1 MTGDCRDLTTAR
13 PEKCIVIPTDLS
25 PSPTTTMA
33 TTTHILDEQD
43 DMLAQP
49 QAPTMPTPAQTAS
62 EHEEHNEPANP
73 AVALLKGMFPDFDD
87 AVLQSVLES
96 VNWNQDAAIDV
107 LLGMSDPSYVSTHQQ
122 VRHTRSVEGNLSNVC
137 AESRTS

>member
-1 MTGDCRDLTTAR
+1 
-13 PEKCIVIPTDLS
+13 
-25 PSPTTTMA
+25 MA

-107 LLGMSDPSYVSTHQQ
+107 LLGMSDPSYVSTRHQ
-122 VRHTRSVEGNLSNVC
+122 VRHTVSAAGSRRNVYVEPRSS
-137 AESRTS
+137 